1 MERQAKGIWVPI
13 EIWENK
19 NLTWNEKIL
28 FLEIDSFTSQDKDC
42 FISNEY
48 ISQLLG
54 ITENSA
60 SRVLSSLI
68 SKGYVIK
75 TSFDGRRRFVKTA
88 FSYNKADYSQMN
100 RQSVHECVGRVSE
113 CEYIPNTDNKTNTN
127 INIDVVSFDKETAL
141 KKQSRFVKPTLE
153 EVEAYIAEK
162 GYCVNAQLFI
172 DYYTSNGWKVGRNP
186 MKDWKA
192 AVRTWETKERKQYG
206 QNRRFDTDTRT
217 REERRAE
224 FIQGIAAHLA
234 AGNSGPVQDGRGD
247 TLPF

>member
-13 EIWENK
+13 KIWEDK

-28 FLEIDSFTSQDKDC
+28 FLEIDSFTSQDMDC

-113 CEYIPNTDNKTNTN
+113 CEYIHNTDNKTNTN

-162 GYCVNAQLFI
+162 GYCVNAQQFI

-206 QNRRFDTDTRT
+206 QNRRFDTDTCT
-217 REERRAE
+217 REERRAQ
-224 FIQGIAAHLA
+224 FAKDICAHLA
-234 AGNSGPVQDGRGD
+234 AGNSGQVQDGRGD